1 MSDMKSSAIPAPE
14 EYGEHIARLNAESIE
29 HKRRMER
36 LEENYARLDMQL
48 QTLQNNQ
55 TKTHTLVETVVTRFD
70 GFESRILAIFAQM
83 TADSAKL
90 LHSMTKQNGQTA
102 QGWQKTIVEIIKLT
116 VAALIGYLF
125 TKGGL

>member
-1 MSDMKSSAIPAPE
+1 VAINNIPQPE
-14 EYGEHIARLNAESIE
+14 EYGEHIARLNAESLE
-29 HKRRMER
+29 YRRRMER
-36 LEENYARLDMQL
+36 LEENYKRLDNQL

-90 LHSMTKQNGQTA
+90 LQSMTKQSGQAT
-102 QGWQKTIVEIIKLT
+102 QGWQKTVVEVIKLT
-116 VAALIGYLF
+116 VAALVGYLI
-125 TKGGL
+125 TRGGGMS